1 MVNKLIKI
9 YSSFD
14 VRDNKSELFIA
25 CSIYNE
31 KLKSMMH
38 IRGDV
43 IYKHKKEPIFGKW
56 ENMGICLINPM
67 LY

>member
-1 MVNKLIKI
+1 MVNKLIRI
-9 YSSFD
+9 YSSFG

-31 KLKSMMH
+31 NLKSMMH
-38 IRGDV
+38 VRGDV
-43 IYKHKKEPIFGKW
+43 VYKHKKEPIKW
-56 ENMGICLINPM
+56 ENMGICLINPI